1 MTAADVLDLVLDP
14 EAAAVAT
21 GVGASTIR
29 RWVKQGL
36 LRPVRRKPVAVSTS
50 AIFAVRTETTR
61 RRLANLR
68 PE

>member
-1 MTAADVLDLVLDP
+1 MSSDLLNLVLDP
-14 EAAAVAT
+14 EAAAAAT

-36 LRPVRRKPVAVSTS
+36 LRPIRRKPVTVST
-50 AIFAVRTETTR
+50 AEVYAVRAEATR